1 MKTLDPVSVSSRRE
15 MWIVFG
21 VWAVFCIWVV
31 GYCKL
36 NAFVDGGG
44 EVPLTLGM
52 PSWVFWGVAVPWLAA
67 TTFSIVFALFFIQ
80 DHELGD
86 GEAGEV
92 A

>member
-1 MKTLDPVSVSSRRE
+1 MFCA
-15 MWIVFG
+15 IVIAYCARTYRAAAEIEEAT
-21 VWAVFCIWVV
+21 VPSTVV
-31 GYCKL
+31 GL
-36 NAFVDGGG
+36 
-44 EVPLTLGM
+44 